1 MMTQAQSFK
10 NSEVKLEENLTEKN
24 SKKELIDPIL
34 TKLDLNN
41 FERSEIENISKA
53 LEILENFKVHMII
66 QG

>member
-1 MMTQAQSFK
+1 MTQAQSFK
-10 NSEVKLEENLTEKN
+10 NSEVKLEENLKEKN

-34 TKLDLNN
+34 TNLELNN

>member
-1 MMTQAQSFK
+1 MTQPQSFK

-34 TKLDLNN
+34 TKLELNN

>member
-1 MMTQAQSFK
+1 MTQAQLFK

-34 TKLDLNN
+34 TQLELNN

>member
-1 MMTQAQSFK
+1 MTQAQLFK
-10 NSEVKLEENLTEKN
+10 NSEVKLEENLIEKN
-24 SKKELIDPIL
+24 SKQELIDPIL
-34 TKLDLNN
+34 TKLELNN

>member
-1 MMTQAQSFK
+1 MTQAQSFK